1 MEVIDS
7 GTQVGT
13 ASIAEPTV
21 PARRTPQS
29 VCGLVSLG
37 MAVISIALIPF
48 IGVGS
53 LAINAA
59 GVLLAIFGFFEA
71 DRRQASAWWG
81 LIVNSGICV
90 GCGAIATVIAIF
102 AWTTFMAL
110 VPFMAR

>member
-7 GTQVGT
+7 VTQGGS
-13 ASIAEPTV
+13 ASVAAPTGS
-21 PARRTPQS
+21 AHRNPQS

-37 MAVISIALIPF
+37 MAVLSIALIPF

-59 GVLLAIFGFFEA
+59 GVLLAIFGFFES
-71 DRRQASAWWG
+71 DRRQASVWWG
-81 LIVNSGICV
+81 LLVNSGICV
-90 GCGAIATVIAIF
+90 GCGAVATVIAIF

-110 VPFMAR
+110 VPFMAN